1 MADLPPAG
9 EQPASP
15 PAADPADAADPA
27 GLADDV
33 LGDPQLAVPT
43 VPRMWVGAKL
53 RRLRDEKGMTLEEAA
68 AHIRGSAA
76 KLSRLEQGRHRFK
89 RRDVEDLLTLYD
101 VTDPGERAM
110 LIALTR
116 RASARSW
123 WHDFSDLIPHWQR
136 PLLGQEQAACLIRT
150 YEAQLVPVLLQ
161 TSDYARAVVQATHR
175 YLSQDQLNRYVGLQM
190 RRQDILRRAD
200 PPSLWTVIDEAA
212 LRRSIGGAEVM
223 RAQIRHLIETAELR
237 HIEVQVLPFSAGG
250 HPALHGAIT
259 LVRMPEPALRDVVYL
274 EHPDNARYLDKPRD
288 VAHYRHILD
297 RMTLAARPAKE
308 TAEELNRI
316 LGET

>member
-1 MADLPPAG
+1 MADPPPAG
-9 EQPASP
+9 EQPAEP
-15 PAADPADAADPA
+15 QGGDTADVADPAES
-27 GLADDV
+27 V
-33 LGDPQLAVPT
+33 LGDPQLAAPT

-101 VTDPGERAM
+101 VTDPDERAM

-123 WHDFSDLIPHWQR
+123 WHDFSDLVPYWQR
-136 PLLGQEQAACLIRT
+136 PLLGQEQAACMIRT

-161 TSDYARAVVQATHR
+161 TSDYARAVFKATHR
-175 YLSQDQLNRYVGLQM
+175 NPTKDQLGRHVSLQM

-223 RAQIRHLIETAELR
+223 RAQIRHLIAAAELR

-259 LVRMPEPALRDVVYL
+259 LVRMPEPALRDVVCL

-288 VAHYRHILD
+288 VVHYRHILD
-297 RMTLAARPAKE
+297 RLTLAALPAKE

-316 LGET
+316 LSET